1 LTVCGDYIRD
11 ISEYTTPLEAA
22 ALSGLEAGE
31 RTASFF
37 QQQEELL
44 HKQWKEP
51 SEHRHLL
58 DSTL

>member
-1 LTVCGDYIRD
+1 
-11 ISEYTTPLEAA
+11 
-22 ALSGLEAGE
+22 LSGLEAGE

-51 SEHRHLL
+51 SEHHHLSWL
-58 DSTL
+58 NTVVSWPGIAYQ